1 MTITDTFYIGTAL
14 TENTYFKTLDVWFSG
29 MAGTPVR
36 PDWTF
41 SPYSGYQELANAG
54 RLGIGYPKASWNWQ
68 HRRNVDVEALRDL
81 CPGLSASV
89 FIRTPINEADGST
102 GLIIWKTFACMMLWM
117 PDDEEKSVLNTL
129 GFTIEFRRLVLQV

>member
-14 TENTYFKTLDVWFSG
+14 TEGTHFKTLDVWFSG

-41 SPYSGYQELANAG
+41 SPYSGYQELANGG
-54 RLGIGYPKASWNWQ
+54 RLGIGYPKASWSWQ

-81 CPGLSASV
+81 CPGLSASMY
-89 FIRTPINEADGST
+89 IRTPTNEADGN
-102 GLIIWKTFACMMLWM
+102 GLVIWKTFACMMLWM
-117 PDDEEKSVLNTL
+117 PDDEEKSILNTL
-129 GFTIEFRRLVLQV
+129 GFTVEFRRLVLQV